1 MANLGV
7 RGAVHVGPAATVP
20 SSSFSLDRARGTA
33 TLAAF
38 AVVLF
43 VVLFWRLG
51 TATFWDPDEA
61 HYAETSRELIVSGD
75 WLAPYYN
82 ERPFFDK
89 PILFHWL
96 QGASM
101 ALIGPTEL
109 AARLVPALAAL
120 ALIGITAW
128 IGFRLISA
136 QVAIISALLLAT
148 NPATFA
154 LARYAI
160 LDTVFTAFMFGGAAL
175 VCVSALH
182 QRPRMQWAGYVL
194 IAMAV
199 FTKGPLAVVLCGAA
213 FGVAIALSLA
223 CSSDLHR
230 RLLSLRLISGF
241 VLATVL
247 AAPWFVYMWFRF
259 GEAFVSGYLLDENIR
274 LYATDRFTPTEST
287 SFWFY
292 FRVLAAGL
300 LPWTPLV
307 VGRLIDDLRA
317 AFRRDKSLDGIDIL
331 LWGWTLAVV
340 MFFSLSRFKLDHY
353 AFPAAPTLCLICAR
367 AWVAL
372 QQGPE
377 ESRNAGARVGLWL
390 VGPLMM
396 VVGVVG
402 GYLLVARL
410 ELAAAVLII
419 PLVIAVAGG
428 ELLIQ
433 VTRRRGAPRMPW
445 VVIGALAT
453 TYAGLIGW
461 VIPAFEQK
469 KVVPEVARYVAAHAT
484 GSDHVA
490 TYRLNRWNTAF
501 RFYVDRHVA
510 MIDAPDEA
518 RRLMSGTVPFYCT
531 MLQSSYEEFVAE
543 GLPLRIV
550 YQREGMWATSGRAL
564 WRGQPSLA
572 QFVVVTRAP

>member
-7 RGAVHVGPAATVP
+7 RGAVDVGPAAVVP
-20 SSSFSLDRARGTA
+20 SSSLSLDRAGGAA

-51 TATFWDPDEA
+51 AATFWDPDEA

-82 ERPFFDK
+82 EQPFFDK

-101 ALIGPTEL
+101 ALIGPTEF
-109 AARLVPALAAL
+109 AARLGPALAAL

-128 IGFRLISA
+128 VGFRLMSA
-136 QVAIISALLLAT
+136 DIGIVSALLLAT

-160 LDTVFTAFMFGGAAL
+160 LDTVFTAFLFGGAAL
-175 VCVSALH
+175 VCVSALQ
-182 QRPRMQWAGYVL
+182 QRLGLQWAGYLL
-194 IAMAV
+194 ISMAV
-199 FTKGPLAVVLCGAA
+199 FTKGPLAFVLCGSA
-213 FGVAIALSLA
+213 FGVAIALSIA
-223 CSSDLHR
+223 FSNDLHG
-230 RLLSLRLISGF
+230 RLLRLRLISGF
-241 VLATVL
+241 VLATVV
-247 AAPWFVYMWFRF
+247 AAPWFVYMWLRF
-259 GEAFVSGYLLDENIR
+259 SEAFVSGYLLDENIR

-300 LPWTPLV
+300 LPWTPLI
-307 VGRLIDDLRA
+307 VGRLVDDLRA

-331 LWGWTLAVV
+331 LWSWTFAIV

-353 AFPAAPTLCLICAR
+353 VFPAAPTLCLICAR
-367 AWVAL
+367 AWVAV

-390 VGPLMM
+390 IGPLMM

-410 ELAAAVLII
+410 ELAAATLIV
-419 PLVIAVAGG
+419 PLVVSVAGG
-428 ELLIQ
+428 VLLIQ
-433 VTRRRGAPRMPW
+433 VMRGRGVPGKPW
-445 VVIGALAT
+445 VVIGALT
-453 TYAGLIGW
+453 LTYAGLIGW
-461 VIPAFEQK
+461 VIPEFEKK
-469 KVVPEVARYVAAHAT
+469 KVVPDVARYVAANAT
-484 GSDHVA
+484 TSDQVA

-510 MIDAPDEA
+510 MMDAPDEA
-518 RRLMSGTVPFYCT
+518 RRLMNGTVPFYCT

-550 YQREGMWATSGRAL
+550 YHREGMWATSGRAL

-572 QFVVVTRAP
+572 RFVVVTRAP

>member
-1 MANLGV
+1 MADLRV
-7 RGAVHVGPAATVP
+7 RGAVQVGPVATAP
-20 SSSFSLDRARGTA
+20 SSSISLDRAGGAA

-38 AVVLF
+38 GVVLF

-51 TATFWDPDEA
+51 AATFWDPDEA

-101 ALIGPTEL
+101 ALIVPTEF

-128 IGFRLISA
+128 IGFRLVSA
-136 QVAIISALLLAT
+136 DVAIISALLLAT

-175 VCVSALH
+175 VCVSALQ
-182 QRPRMQWAGYVL
+182 QRSRLQWAGYFL

-199 FTKGPLAVVLCGAA
+199 FTKGPLAFVLCGAA
-213 FGVAIALSLA
+213 FGLAIALLLA

-230 RLLSLRLISGF
+230 RLLRLRLISGF
-241 VLATVL
+241 MLATVV

-259 GEAFVSGYLLDENIR
+259 GEAFISGYLLDENIR

-300 LPWTPLV
+300 LPWTPLI

-317 AFRRDKSLDGIDIL
+317 AFRRDKSLEGIDIL
-331 LWGWTLAVV
+331 LWGWTVAII

-353 AFPAAPTLCLICAR
+353 VFPAAPTLCLICAR
-367 AWVAL
+367 AWVAV
-372 QQGPE
+372 QQRPE

-390 VGPLMM
+390 IGPLM
-396 VVGVVG
+396 VVLATVG

-410 ELAAAVLII
+410 ELPAATLISPLAVG
-419 PLVIAVAGG
+419 VAGG
-428 ELLIQ
+428 ALLIHI
-433 VTRRRGAPRMPW
+433 TRGRRVPGTPW
-445 VVIGALAT
+445 VVIGALTT

-461 VIPAFEQK
+461 VIPEFEQK
-469 KVVPEVARYVAAHAT
+469 KVVPDVARYVATHAT
-484 GSDHVA
+484 ASDQVA

-501 RFYVDRHVA
+501 RFYADRHVA
-510 MIDAPDEA
+510 MLDAPEDA

-543 GLPLRIV
+543 GMPLRIA
-550 YQREGMWATSGRAL
+550 YEREGMWATSGRAL
-564 WRGQPSLA
+564 WRGQPSLVR
-572 QFVVVTRAP
+572 FVVVTRAP

>member
-1 MANLGV
+1 MANLRV
-7 RGAVHVGPAATVP
+7 RGAVNAGPAAIVAAR
-20 SSSFSLDRARGTA
+20 SLSLDRAGGAA
-33 TLAAF
+33 TLVAF
-38 AVVLF
+38 GVVLF

-51 TATFWDPDEA
+51 AATFWDPDEA

-101 ALIGPTEL
+101 ALIGPTEF

-128 IGFRLISA
+128 IGFRLVSA
-136 QVAIISALLLAT
+136 DVAIISALLLAT

-175 VCVSALH
+175 VSVSALQ
-182 QRPRMQWAGYVL
+182 QRSRLQWAGYFL

-199 FTKGPLAVVLCGAA
+199 FTKGPLAFVLCGAA
-213 FGVAIALSLA
+213 FGAAIALSVVL
-223 CSSDLHR
+223 SSDLHR
-230 RLLSLRLISGF
+230 RLLRLRLVSGF
-241 VLATVL
+241 VLATVM

-274 LYATDRFTPTEST
+274 LYATDRYTPTEST

-300 LPWTPLV
+300 LPWTPLI

-317 AFRRDKSLDGIDIL
+317 AFRRDKSLDVIDVL
-331 LWGWTLAVV
+331 LWDWTFAIIV
-340 MFFSLSRFKLDHY
+340 FFSLSRFKLDHY
-353 AFPAAPTLCLICAR
+353 VFPAAPALCLICAR
-367 AWVAL
+367 AWVAVHRE
-372 QQGPE
+372 PE

-390 VGPLMM
+390 IGPLMM
-396 VVGVVG
+396 VLAVLG

-410 ELAAAVLII
+410 ELPAATLII
-419 PLVIAVAGG
+419 PLAIGVAGG
-428 ELLIQ
+428 ALLIQ
-433 VTRRRGAPRMPW
+433 VMRGRRAPGMPW
-445 VVIGALAT
+445 VVICALTT

-469 KVVPEVARYVAAHAT
+469 KVVPDVARYVAAHAT
-484 GSDHVA
+484 ASDQVA
-490 TYRLNRWNTAF
+490 TYQLNRWNTAF
-501 RFYVDRHVA
+501 RFYADRHVA

-531 MLQSSYEEFVAE
+531 MLQSSSEEFVAE

-572 QFVVVTRAP
+572 RFVVVTRAP

>member
-1 MANLGV
+1 MTNLRV

-20 SSSFSLDRARGTA
+20 SSPLSLDRAGGAA
-33 TLAAF
+33 TVAAF

-51 TATFWDPDEA
+51 AATFWDPDEA

-101 ALIGPTEL
+101 AVIGPTEF
-109 AARLVPALAAL
+109 AARLVPAFAAL

-128 IGFRLISA
+128 IGFRLMSA
-136 QVAIISALLLAT
+136 DVAIISALLLAT

-160 LDTVFTAFMFGGAAL
+160 LDTVFTAFLFGGVAL
-175 VCVSALH
+175 VCVSALQ
-182 QRPRMQWAGYVL
+182 QRPRLQWVGYFL

-199 FTKGPLAVVLCGAA
+199 FTKGPLAFVLCGVA
-213 FGVAIALSLA
+213 FGVAIALSLV

-230 RLLSLRLISGF
+230 RLLRLRLISGF
-241 VLATVL
+241 LLATVV

-259 GEAFVSGYLLDENIR
+259 GDSFVSGYLLDENIR

-317 AFRRDKSLDGIDIL
+317 AFRRDRSLDGIDIL
-331 LWGWTLAVV
+331 LWGWTFAVV

-353 AFPAAPTLCLICAR
+353 VFPAAPTLCLIGAR
-367 AWVAL
+367 AWVAV

-390 VGPLMM
+390 IGPLM
-396 VVGVVG
+396 VVLAVVG

-410 ELAAAVLII
+410 ELAAATLII
-419 PLVIAVAGG
+419 PIAIGVAGG
-428 ELLIQ
+428 ALLIQ
-433 VTRRRGAPRMPW
+433 STRGRRAPAIPW
-445 VVIGALAT
+445 VVIGALT
-453 TYAGLIGW
+453 MTYGGLIGW
-461 VIPAFEQK
+461 VIPEFERK
-469 KVVPEVARYVAAHAT
+469 KVVPDVARYVAAHAT
-484 GSDHVA
+484 ASDQVA

-501 RFYVDRHVA
+501 RFYADRHVA

-518 RRLMSGTVPFYCT
+518 RRLLTGTVPFYCT
-531 MLQSSYEEFVAE
+531 MLQSSYEEFVAA

-572 QFVVVTRAP
+572 RFVVVTRAP